1 MAEIEQ
7 TIEATG
13 ANVEAAIAAG
23 LECLGV
29 EQDAVEIEVLDQGSR
44 GLFGLGGR
52 EARVRLTLRTAPAP
66 ATPTEPPTPP
76 AVETA
81 GRAEAEEDEGEI
93 ARRVLLEL
101 LTRMGLEKARVSLRR
116 TEPTA
121 DEPARVVLDVHGPD
135 TGTLIG
141 HRGETLAALQHIT
154 RLIVGQQLAKRV
166 RLIVD
171 VEGFKSRR
179 EESLRRLAQ
188 RMAEQAVRTG
198 RTVTLEPMPPNE
210 RRIIHLALRDH
221 PQVSTESVG
230 EGERRKVTI
239 IPKR

>member
-1 MAEIEQ
+1 MAEMEQ

-13 ANVEAAIAAG
+13 TNVEAAIAAG
-23 LECLGV
+23 LERLGV
-29 EQDAVEIEVLDQGSR
+29 GRDAVEVEVLDQGSR

-52 EARVRLTLRTAPAP
+52 EARVRLTVRPVTAAEVPIQPPAP
-66 ATPTEPPTPP
+66 I
-76 AVETA
+76 VEA
-81 GRAEAEEDEGEI
+81 PRRAAAEKDEGEI
-93 ARRVLLEL
+93 ARSILLEL
-101 LTRMGLEKARVSLRR
+101 LTRLGIEQAEVDLRYAEAAPDEKPRL
-116 TEPTA
+116 
-121 DEPARVVLDVHGPD
+121 VLNVRGANA
-135 TGTLIG
+135 GTLIG
-141 HRGETLAALQHIT
+141 HRGETLAALQHIV
-154 RLIVGQQLAKRV
+154 RLIVGQHLAKRAD
-166 RLIVD
+166 LIVD
-171 VEGFKSRR
+171 VEGLKARR
-179 EESLRRLAQ
+179 EESLRRLAR

>member
-1 MAEIEQ
+1 MAEMER
-7 TIEATG
+7 TIEITG
-13 ANVEAAIAAG
+13 ADVEAAIAAG
-23 LECLGV
+23 LDRLGV
-29 EQDAVEIEVLDQGSR
+29 RRDAVEVEVLDEGSR

-52 EARVRLTLRTAPAP
+52 EARVRLTLKPVTV
-66 ATPTEPPTPP
+66 PPTPVEPP
-76 AVETA
+76 APPTVEVTE
-81 GRAEAEEDEGEI
+81 RIVAEPDESEI
-93 ARRVLLEL
+93 ARSILLEL
-101 LTRMGLEKARVSLRR
+101 LTRLGFEKAQVSSRC
-116 TEPTA
+116 TEPVP
-121 DEPARVVLDVHGPD
+121 DEPAHLLLDIHGPD
-135 TGTLIG
+135 VGMLIG

-179 EESLRRLAQ
+179 EKSLRRLAQ

-198 RTVTLEPMPPNE
+198 RTVILEPMPPNE

-221 PQVSTESVG
+221 PQVSTESIG

>member
-1 MAEIEQ
+1 MAEMAQ

-13 ANVEAAIAAG
+13 ANVEAAVAAG
-23 LECLGV
+23 LGRLGV
-29 EQDAVEIEVLDQGSR
+29 ERDAVEIEVLDQGSR

-52 EARVRLTLRTAPAP
+52 EARVRLTLRPAPAP
-66 ATPTEPPTPP
+66 ATPTEPSAPP
-76 AVETA
+76 IVEMA
-81 GRAEAEEDEGEI
+81 GRTEVAKDEGEI
-93 ARRVLLEL
+93 ARRALSEL

-116 TEPTA
+116 TEPIA
-121 DEPARVVLDVHGPD
+121 DEPAHFVLDVHGPD
-135 TGTLIG
+135 AGTLIG

-166 RLIVD
+166 RLSVD

-179 EESLRRLAQ
+179 EASLRRLAQ

-230 EGERRKVTI
+230 EGERRRVTI
-239 IPKR
+239 IPKQ